1 MTMLCESQLG
11 PVDNNNNNTNY
22 YHELMDILEPMSSTM
37 ETSIEEAPPEVS
49 RPAPPPPP
57 PSRTMLNY
65 FTKLPS
71 KAVVVEETN
80 PRKLAPAFNK
90 QHVEEF
96 QNTRL
101 EKFDAEL
108 FKVNNNYCNNNENGK
123 ENGSNGDHAT
133 NNDEPMV
140 DITRMD
146 VEQIQPNFF
155 VNYIKSI
162 RAGQHKPFRVQ
173 IKPRGPLR
181 ARLLQHHEDIRPPYY
196 GTWQR
201 KSKII
206 TGRRPFAQDED
217 VFDYE
222 VDSEAE
228 WDIGGPGESL
238 KGDDSEDDE
247 ELDEYEIDM
256 KTFVPH
262 GYVSDDEIEIHSDQ
276 EESPSANQSVDESV
290 CDVEDSNLS
299 VQIIAEKRPNGQPI
313 EVKQLGQQPQQ
324 QTKPA
329 ACDPSPNQQLPST
342 KQKQEIK
349 PISLGIYYEDTQ
361 PTILSESKI
370 QFLRAFQGVAC
381 KDC

>member
-1 MTMLCESQLG
+1 
-11 PVDNNNNNTNY
+11 
-22 YHELMDILEPMSSTM
+22 MDVLETMSSTM
-37 ETSIEEAPPEVS
+37 DTSIEEGPQEVS
-49 RPAPPPPP
+49 RPTAPPPPP
-57 PSRTMLNY
+57 PSKTMLSY

-90 QHVEEF
+90 QHVEMF

-108 FKVNNNYCNNNENGK
+108 FNVNNNDCNKNGHDED
-123 ENGSNGDHAT
+123 ENGSTDNHTT
-133 NNDEPMV
+133 NRDEPMV
-140 DITRMD
+140 DVTRMD
-146 VEQIQPNFF
+146 VEQHSPKFF

-162 RAGQHKPFRVQ
+162 RSGQRKPFKVQ
-173 IKPRGPLR
+173 VKPRGPLR
-181 ARLLQHHEDIRPPYY
+181 AKLLQYHEDIRPPYY

-201 KSKII
+201 KSRII
-206 TGRRPFAQDED
+206 TGRRPFAQDDD

-238 KGDDSEDDE
+238 KGDDSDDDE

-262 GYVSDDEIEIHSDQ
+262 GYVSDDEVEVHSDQ
-276 EESPSANQSVDESV
+276 EETPSANQSIDEI

-299 VQIIAEKRPNGQPI
+299 VQIISEKRPNGSSI
-313 EVKQLGQQPQQ
+313 EAKQHGHPQQHLPQQPLQ
-324 QTKPA
+324 QTKQTV
-329 ACDPSPNQQLPST
+329 CDPSPIQQQLTST

-349 PISLGIYYEDTQ
+349 PISLGIYYDDTQ